1 MNRVCIQPSVVMG
14 ASRRT
19 LLRIAEIMTMTALL
33 SGCVFVAPVP
43 TAYHPAGSRRN
54 LTEDT
59 AKHFTPGSAT
69 VDDVVLALGEP
80 DESPADASRLTYRW
94 ERVNL
99 HLVWG
104 WFIPAADATAGQA
117 WERVYSRIHSATFE
131 FDGAGV
137 LQNLATTN
145 EDFRT
150 TMDVESR

>member
-1 MNRVCIQPSVVMG
+1 MNPVCIQLSGVMG
-14 ASRRT
+14 ESQRI
-19 LLRIAEIMTMTALL
+19 LLRIAEIMMMSALL

-59 AKHFTPGSAT
+59 AKRFAPGSAT

-80 DESPADASRLTYRW
+80 DECAADASRLTYRW

-99 HLVWG
+99 RLVWG
-104 WFIPAADATAGQA
+104 WFIPAAEATAGQG
-117 WERVYSRIHSATFE
+117 WERVYSHIHSATFE

-137 LQNLATTN
+137 LQRLATTN
-145 EDFRT
+145 EASRT
-150 TMDVESR
+150 TVDVESR